1 MMGYGKLFKVIA
13 PLAVGAAVLAGAGE
27 AKAAGDGWGV
37 HSGETMTKGSLMPLI
52 EAGWPDV
59 TLGVAYGLSD
69 KIDIGGRLGF
79 VYGPWFNPSLIGFG
93 MALSVPIRFSLVKG
107 GGVSALI
114 HVDPGLKF
122 PLFSPV
128 LFGLQFPVGAEV
140 GIHVADHATLQV
152 GLDLPMHVN
161 FVRGAYFNIAPMAGP
176 GFEYHIG
183 NAAIGLNTR
192 FGATVAVG
200 GGGGATFSGAGFG
213 FLTQAYFGYKI

>member
-1 MMGYGKLFKVIA
+1 MMAYSKLFKVVA
-13 PLAVGAAVLAGAGE
+13 PLTMGAAVLAGAGE
-27 AKAAGDGWGV
+27 AKAAGDGWGL
-37 HSGETMTKGSLMPLI
+37 HSGETMSKGSLMPFG
-52 EAGWPDV
+52 EFGWPDV
-59 TLGVAYGLSD
+59 TLGVAYGITD

-79 VYGPWFNPSLIGFG
+79 VYGPFHNPGLIAFG

-122 PLFSPV
+122 PAFSPV
-128 LFGLQFPVGAEV
+128 GFGIQFPVGAEV

-161 FVRGAYFNIAPMAGP
+161 FVNGAYFNIVPMAGP

-183 NAAIGLNTR
+183 GLAIGLNTR
-192 FGATVAVG
+192 FGASVIAG
-200 GGGGATFSGAGFG
+200 GGTAGAGFG
-213 FLTQAYFGYKI
+213 FLTQAYVGYKI